1 MATPQGK
8 LSLIS
13 LLRLRCPY
21 CGSTALRAEK
31 SWFNFA
37 YGCKVCDYSFE
48 REPGYFTGASW
59 MVNYTVSAFFGLSMG
74 AALMVLRPDLDGLI
88 VAAIVSVFLIAF
100 GLWFIPYS
108 MALWLGFDHLI
119 HPLRPE
125 ERFRPSKF
133 PGE

>member
-8 LSLIS
+8 ISVLSL
-13 LLRLRCPY
+13 LKLRCPY
-21 CGSTALRAEK
+21 CGVTPLRSGT

-37 YGCKVCDYSFE
+37 EGCPVCDYRFE

-59 MVNYTVSAFFGLSMG
+59 MVNYTASALFGLSMG
-74 AALMVLRPDLDGLI
+74 AAIMVFLPDLDGLI
-88 VAAIVSVFLIAF
+88 VAAVVSLFLIGF

-119 HPLRPE
+119 HPLNPE
-125 ERFRPSKF
+125 ERFRSFKNP
-133 PGE
+133 

>member
-21 CGSTALRAEK
+21 CGSTALRAGK

-37 YGCKVCDYSFE
+37 DGCQVCDYSFE

-59 MVNYTVSAFFGLSMG
+59 MVNYTVSALSGLGMG
-74 AALMVLRPDLDGLI
+74 AALMILFPDLDGLV

-100 GLWFIPYS
+100 GLWFIPYG
-108 MALWLGFDHLI
+108 MAIWLGFDHFI

-125 ERFRPSKF
+125 DRFRPSKR
-133 PGE
+133 PAE